1 MSVRSSECP
10 PPLKT
15 CLRARRRGPM
25 NRSRCKP
32 RGLCAPPCGCAS
44 CLLLR
49 VTVKP
54 QFGGSRSPPPS
65 PAHGPAPR
73 VSRAKLSS
81 PWERVVGCP
90 DAHPHRARRDATAGL
105 WGGIRS
111 SISCNL
117 PKAITRVD
125 AHTAPG
131 HIYDECAQCAA
142 GGREGGAGSRSVNRP
157 RQTRSHTPPHSAPR
171 SAP

>member
-1 MSVRSSECP
+1 MPPRSTQRADEPVPVRSLAVPAARPRP
-10 PPLKT
+10 PPT
-15 CLRARRRGPM
+15 AQPHAFRE
-25 NRSRCKP
+25 
-32 RGLCAPPCGCAS
+32 
-44 CLLLR
+44 
-49 VTVKP
+49 
-54 QFGGSRSPPPS
+54 PS
-65 PAHGPAPR
+65 
-73 VSRAKLSS
+73 SRAPGSASLGEGVRT
-81 PWERVVGCP
+81 PT
-90 DAHPHRARRDATAGL
+90 RAPSTSRRDGRPLGWDPIIYTAL
-105 WGGIRS
+105 
-111 SISCNL
+111 SCNL